1 MWQVAFLLVDTLV
14 VGDVPG
20 ALSLCAGTPY
30 PHPDPISS
38 HVLDTSSGRPAAGV
52 AITLTSGQCWGL
64 FYAVNFQI
72 FHTGSSNKV
81 TLGAPSLCR
90 QAEPQ

>member
-1 MWQVAFLLVDTLV
+1 M
-14 VGDVPG
+14 
-20 ALSLCAGTPY
+20 
-30 PHPDPISS
+30 
-38 HVLDTSSGRPAAGV
+38 PAAGV

-90 QAEPQ
+90 QAEPSSSRRRVSETLWASATTPPLLTPQKNFSNGVETALSTEHRAPSK